1 MMYIEIIKMNSYG
14 GNITS
19 INKNIITTNKQK
31 FKKVENVNLRS
42 NTKESTD
49 NTNFEATN
57 HNSKLII
64 KNHTYTNKSFT
75 MKTKIIQ
82 NQDNEKITIKRTIT
96 WKENDNIKKRIEL
109 QEFNID

>member
-1 MMYIEIIKMNSYG
+1 MIKMNSYG
-14 GNITS
+14 SNITS
-19 INKNIITTNKQK
+19 INKNTVKQK
-31 FKKVENVNLRS
+31 FKKVENVNLLRNTKLR

-49 NTNFEATN
+49 KTNFKDTK
-57 HNSKLII
+57 HNSKVII

-82 NQDNEKITIKRTIT
+82 NQEDEKITIKRTIT
-96 WKENDNIKKRIEL
+96 WKEKNNIKKRIEL